1 MGFQLISLGALI
13 VVGVIIAN
21 MIANAAGTTAFFNGL
36 GNLWGRSI
44 NGLLGSTTPL
54 ATASAK

>member
-1 MGFQLISLGALI
+1 MGYQVISLGALI

-21 MIANAAGTTAFFNGL
+21 MIVHAAGTTAFFNGL

-44 NGLLGSTTPL
+44 NGLLGSSTPL
-54 ATASAK
+54 AK